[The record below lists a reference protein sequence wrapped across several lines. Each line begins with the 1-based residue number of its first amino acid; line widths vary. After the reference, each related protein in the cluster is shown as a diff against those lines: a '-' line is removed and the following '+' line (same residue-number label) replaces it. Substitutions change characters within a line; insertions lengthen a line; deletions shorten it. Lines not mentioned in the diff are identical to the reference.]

1 MNYVYVLDPD
11 GKPMMPTT
19 RFGKVRRMLRSG
31 EAKAVTTRPFTI
43 RLTYWPKTHE
53 TQPVVA
59 GFDPGRTNI
68 GLCMFFVKHFSLKK
82 ASEFPVFNE
91 GFSLL

>member
-53 TQPVVA
+53 T
-59 GFDPGRTNI
+59 
-68 GLCMFFVKHFSLKK
+68 
-82 ASEFPVFNE
+82 
-91 GFSLL
+91 

>member
-31 EAKAVTTRPFTI
+31 KAKAVTTRPFTN
-43 RLTYWPKTHE
+43 TP
-53 TQPVVA
+53 
-59 GFDPGRTNI
+59 D
-68 GLCMFFVKHFSLKK
+68 
-82 ASEFPVFNE
+82 
-91 GFSLL
+91 LLAKNT